1 MAPMAEHRVW
11 TDEELLALRP
21 AKRFRTLTDCIAT
34 DCIATDCI
42 ATDLDQV
49 HPNVLEQAR
58 AEIREHI
65 ARTES
70 TRTPE
75 R

>member
-1 MAPMAEHRVW
+1 MAEHRVW
-11 TDEELLALRP
+11 TEEELLALRT
-21 AKRFRTLTDCIAT
+21 AKRFRILTDCIVT
-34 DCIATDCI
+34 HFIATDCI

-49 HPNVLEQAR
+49 PPNVLEQAR
-58 AEIREHI
+58 VKIREHI